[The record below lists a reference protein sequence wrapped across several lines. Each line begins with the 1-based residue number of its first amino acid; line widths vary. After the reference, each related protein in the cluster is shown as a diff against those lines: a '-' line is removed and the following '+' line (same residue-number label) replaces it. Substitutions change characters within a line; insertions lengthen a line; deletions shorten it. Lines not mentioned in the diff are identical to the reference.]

1 MTWRME
7 IDASSVRGPSKPGG
21 RRNQQMRSY
30 QIGNADLD
38 DQLNALVTDA
48 VAEHGGHG
56 HDDDLVK
63 EMLVS
68 ILKMHRDDT
77 DRGDLKIVNS
87 ALKELRYSFL
97 VFARYRDMPKVTIY
111 GSARTA
117 TDDPNYQL
125 AAEFANLMADKY
137 QWMVVTGAG
146 PGIMEAGNLGAG
158 TDYGFGVNI
167 RLPFEADPNPYVHE
181 SRLINFKYF
190 FTRKLMFVKESN
202 AFTVFPGGFGTQ
214 DEVFELL
221 TLIQTGKSDMHPVV
235 LMEAAGTGYWEEWF
249 EFVAKL
255 RDKGMIAPDD
265 LSLFTYTND
274 AEEAAAEIRR
284 FYNNYHSQR
293 YVDGKLILRLKH
305 EPSEELIALLN
316 DEFYD
321 IVVSG
326 NIEKIT
332 ATPPELKTDDN
343 VDLPR
348 IRLHFDRRHL
358 GRLRLMVDRLNAAA
372 QDSPS

>member
-1 MTWRME
+1 
-7 IDASSVRGPSKPGG
+7 
-21 RRNQQMRSY
+21 MRSY
-30 QIGNADLD
+30 QLGDDNLDQRLEDL
-38 DQLNALVTDA
+38 VRDA
-48 VAEHGGHG
+48 VASHSDHEH
-56 HDDDLVK
+56 DEAMVR
-63 EMLVS
+63 EMIVS
-68 ILKMHRDDT
+68 VLKMHRDDT
-77 DRGDLKIVNS
+77 ERGDLKIVNS

-97 VFARYRDMPKVTIY
+97 VFSRYRETPKVTVY

-117 TDDPNYQL
+117 PENQNYEL
-125 AAEFANLMADKY
+125 AAEFANLMADTY

-167 RLPFEADPNPYVHE
+167 RLPFESDPNPFVHE

-190 FTRKLMFVKESN
+190 FTRKLMFVKESD
-202 AFTVFPGGFGTQ
+202 AFAIFPGGFGTQ
-214 DEVFELL
+214 DETFELL
-221 TLIQTGKSDMHPVV
+221 TLIQTGKSDLHPVV
-235 LMEAAGTGYWEEWF
+235 LMEAEGTRYWDEWF
-249 EFVAKL
+249 KFVEAL
-255 RDKGMIAPDD
+255 RDQGMIAPDD
-265 LSLFTYTND
+265 LNLFTYTNS

-293 YVDGKLILRLKH
+293 YVEGKLVLRLKH
-305 EPSEELIALLN
+305 EPSESLVSELN
-316 DEFYD
+316 DEFSD

-326 NIEKIT
+326 AIEKIE
-332 ATPPELKTDDN
+332 ATSAEIASGDN

-372 QDSPS
+372 QDSPA